1 MCTKG
6 ISEWRLVSCLLDT
19 TSFISAS
26 ICCKDFYFCHKCS
39 SVLYMQIYLYLKRK
53 CLCIKADQHKLPNQL
68 LKLTNQGVDD
78 TPKWMFF
85 LENLKE
91 REIDHWSFICF
102 VVWLG
107 ANKIINLMNIAFKLN
122 IFSCWFTLP
131 TYVRGLSTIHPK
143 MTKKVLPIVTLSL
156 LLSSI
161 GSASVKKAND
171 IFASKKPSHTGYH
184 FRIYLTTYPP
194 SLITF
199 IRSVDN
205 LIEAQRS

>member
-6 ISEWRLVSCLLDT
+6 ISDWRLVSCLLDT

-26 ICCKDFYFCHKCS
+26 ICCKNFYFCHKCS
-39 SVLYMQIYLYLKRK
+39 SLLYMQIYLYLKRK

-78 TPKWMFF
+78 SPKWMFF

-107 ANKIINLMNIAFKLN
+107 ANKIINWMNIAFKLN

-131 TYVRGLSTIHPK
+131 TYIRGLSTIHPK
-143 MTKKVLPIVTLSL
+143 NDKK
-156 LLSSI
+156 SSSNCHPF
-161 GSASVKKAND
+161 SASFKHWVGISQKGKRHFCLKEA
-171 IFASKKPSHTGYH
+171 FAYRLP
-184 FRIYLTTYPP
+184 F
-194 SLITF
+194 
-199 IRSVDN
+199 
-205 LIEAQRS
+205 